1 MIYSVPVCEHIPK
14 TDSMRRVPSS
24 KASIR
29 PHSQKFPQSF
39 MEYVG
44 PIPRPQQSA
53 ADPYPQPD
61 ESNPQTYT
69 LYI

>member
-1 MIYSVPVCEHIPK
+1 
-14 TDSMRRVPSS
+14 
-24 KASIR
+24 
-29 PHSQKFPQSF
+29 